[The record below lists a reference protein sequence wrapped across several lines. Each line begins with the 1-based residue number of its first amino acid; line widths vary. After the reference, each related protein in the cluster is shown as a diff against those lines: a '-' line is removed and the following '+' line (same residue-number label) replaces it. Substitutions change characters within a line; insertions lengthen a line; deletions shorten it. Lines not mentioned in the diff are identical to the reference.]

1 MTFEEIDAY
10 LQRLFLADRYTDLD
24 SAARQKIVFTAQEIL
39 SDGYKQEQLT
49 PRLVGLQ
56 TLYMLEGES
65 EEFAMLRRQGVSQAS
80 TKDAS
85 VTMAAGSDIAPS
97 VIAILGPVGGD
108 AGIGAETASVSEMI

>member
-1 MTFEEIDAY
+1 MTFEEVDAY
-10 LQRLFLADRYTDLD
+10 LQRILFADRYIDLE
-24 SAARQKIVFTAQEIL
+24 AGARTKAVFTAQEIL

-56 TLYMLEGES
+56 TLFMLEGEA
-65 EEFAMLRRQGVSQAS
+65 EDVAMLRRQGISQAQ

-85 VTMAAGSDIAPS
+85 VTMAGSSDIAPA
-97 VIAILGPVGGD
+97 VIAILGPIGGS